1 MEIIIKNNYSEISIE
16 ASGIVANQNKSKPN
30 TVLGLATGS
39 TPLGLYKELIRLH
52 INEGLDFSKVISFN
66 LDEYIGLSKDHPQS
80 YNYFMYHNFFK
91 KVNIPANNIH
101 IPNGISVKQL
111 EYCEQ
116 YESLI
121 KNSGGIDLQILGIGR
136 DGHIAFNEPSS
147 SLSSRTRIK
156 TLTQKTIK
164 DNSRFFKNIS
174 DVPRFAITMGVG
186 TIMEAKKIILL
197 ASGSSKAEPIAQSVE
212 GPITSMH
219 SASAIQLH
227 PNTTIVVD
235 RQASKELKEKKYYN
249 WVYKNKNVIYN
260 QSYN

>member
-1 MEIIIKNNYSEISIE
+1 
-16 ASGIVANQNKSKPN
+16 
-30 TVLGLATGS
+30 
-39 TPLGLYKELIRLH
+39 
-52 INEGLDFSKVISFN
+52 
-66 LDEYIGLSKDHPQS
+66 
-80 YNYFMYHNFFK
+80 MYHNFFK